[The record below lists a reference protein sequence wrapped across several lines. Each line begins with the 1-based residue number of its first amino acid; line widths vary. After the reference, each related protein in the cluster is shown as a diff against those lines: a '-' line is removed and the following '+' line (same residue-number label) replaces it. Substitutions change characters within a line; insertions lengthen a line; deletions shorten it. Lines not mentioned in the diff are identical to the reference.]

1 MCSTILISHAFVEI
15 SYFAE
20 RHSVLAAQADAQ
32 LNSDD
37 VDMLWKVWLDNFAP
51 TILQKSVVCNKPSAV
66 NSFGSHGAPAKY
78 V

>member
-1 MCSTILISHAFVEI
+1 M
-15 SYFAE
+15 
-20 RHSVLAAQADAQ
+20 LAAQADAQ

-37 VDMLWKVWLDNFAP
+37 VDMLWKVWLDIFAP

-66 NSFGSHGAPAKY
+66 SSFGSRGAPAKY